1 MTGKMLFRIQQKTM
15 EILDELKKT
24 KKIRTCDLNW
34 VSESWSMYVYLC
46 VDIWNCRQCY
56 GTFIIMALCL

>member
-1 MTGKMLFRIQQKTM
+1 M
-15 EILDELKKT
+15 EILDGLKKT

-34 VSESWSMYVYLC
+34 MSESWNMCVYLC

-56 GTFIIMALCL
+56 GTVIFMA